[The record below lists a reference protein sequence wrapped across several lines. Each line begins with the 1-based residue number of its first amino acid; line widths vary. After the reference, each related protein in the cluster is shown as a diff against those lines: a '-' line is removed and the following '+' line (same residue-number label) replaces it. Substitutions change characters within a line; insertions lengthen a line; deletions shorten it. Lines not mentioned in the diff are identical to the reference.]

1 MEEENIYIE
10 KIESFY
16 ELENKIDKE
25 QLVLC
30 DNVQNAFVII
40 HLKKSFQIGIAYY
53 DYGIPIDFQFSKN
66 NELLY
71 LGVGKNFLCIDMK
84 KNRILINNVLQSV
97 FYELLCDLN
106 KNYICVICELDVYC
120 YYLKKQQ
127 WRMGFRDIVVDYSI
141 INDKLSIL
149 CDDGRQYM
157 FYLESGKIV

>member
-1 MEEENIYIE
+1 MKKENVYIE

-16 ELENKIDKE
+16 ELKNKIDKE

-71 LGVGKNFLCIDMK
+71 LGVGENFLCIDMK

-97 FYELLCDLN
+97 FYSE
-106 KNYICVICELDVYC
+106 IC
-120 YYLKKQQ
+120 KSST
-127 WRMGFRDIVVDYSI
+127 R
-141 INDKLSIL
+141 
-149 CDDGRQYM
+149 
-157 FYLESGKIV
+157 